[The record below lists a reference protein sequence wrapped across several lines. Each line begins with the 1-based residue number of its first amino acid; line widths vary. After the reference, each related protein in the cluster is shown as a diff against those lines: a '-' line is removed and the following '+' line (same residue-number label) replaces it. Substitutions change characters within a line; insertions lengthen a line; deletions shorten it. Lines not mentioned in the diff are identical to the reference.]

1 MSYDT
6 NKNWFYELNGRFV
19 KLWQYVESAAT
30 DTVGSYNVRLPDEYY
45 GHQLI
50 YPDEDIT
57 NGLRVEYTSLYE
69 PFISESLEN
78 TLARASGSDI
88 SFALSGTRITTS
100 DTNNFWDTTS
110 GFAVGDKI
118 RVIGSASNDGD
129 YTIDSFSG
137 SGNSNM
143 IVSGSTLTDENTGER
158 VSITQI
164 PKEDSS
170 PSATS
175 HINLNKMLCLAI
187 IDYCKAMIAER
198 NGEMDKKEY
207 FMKEFYSKLGD
218 NESNKRNISVTF
230 PAGPFAIK

>member
-1 MSYDT
+1 MSSYVDKEWFYYLRGREVLIYKIQGGSSTQRITQSGVFQSYD
-6 NKNWFYELNGRFV
+6 KELM
-19 KLWQYVESAAT
+19 
-30 DTVGSYNVRLPDEYY
+30 
-45 GHQLI
+45 
-50 YPDEDIT
+50 YPDEDIAD
-57 NGLRVEYTSLYE
+57 GLRIEYTRVSE
-69 PFISESLEN
+69 PFVAEALE
-78 TLARASGSDI
+78 TTTAYASGTDI
-88 SFALSGTRITTS
+88 SFALSGTRITT
-100 DTNNFWDTTS
+100 DNTNNFWDTTS
-110 GFAVGDKI
+110 GFAAGDKI
-118 RVIGSASNDGD
+118 RVRGSANNDAD

-187 IDYCKAMIAER
+187 IDYCKAMLAEK
-198 NGEMDKKEY
+198 NGEIDKKEY

-218 NESNKRNISVTF
+218 NESNKRNISGTF
-230 PAGPFAIK
+230 PTGPFSVK